1 MKPRQY
7 LHLFI
12 GFTLGNLLAVPA
24 FSADAASVVSTTG
37 TTRAVSRIDA
47 MPAVEWPQL
56 KYSREPHLHAALS
69 EKLKQIG
76 LARAAADEKLAV
88 ALVDITD
95 PANPRVATVNAHQMM
110 YAASLPK
117 IAILLGAF
125 QKAADGQLEMNAEN
139 LNYLTAMIRRSSNPA
154 ASIMLKRVGFDYLA
168 EVLQSERYAL
178 YDPEMNG
185 GLWVGKAYAKA
196 GAWKR
201 DPLYNLSHAATVF
214 EVARFYYLL
223 ETDRLVSPEASAQM
237 RAILEGTTIK
247 HKFVLGLNTAR
258 PGSKILRKSGTWRTF
273 HADSAIVERDGRRYI
288 AVAMANHPS
297 GGRWLSQVIVAMD
310 DLIYDQANIDH
321 DHMAETHAEPVGLP
335 QNRAAS
341 AF

>member
-1 MKPRQY
+1 MKLRQY
-7 LHLFI
+7 IHLLSGFI
-12 GFTLGNLLAVPA
+12 LGCVIAQPAMAV
-24 FSADAASVVSTTG
+24 DAASAMGTTG
-37 TTRAVSRIDA
+37 TRAITRIDA
-47 MPAVEWPQL
+47 MPKVEWPLL
-56 KYSREPHLHAALS
+56 KYSREPHLHAALRS
-69 EKLKQIG
+69 KLKDLG
-76 LARAAADEKLAV
+76 LDRAAAQQKLAL

-95 PANPRVATVNAHQMM
+95 PERPRVATINAHQMM

-125 QKAADGQLEMNAEN
+125 QKAADGNLEMNREN
-139 LNYLTAMIRRSSNPA
+139 LDLLTAMIRRSSNSA
-154 ASIMLKRVGFDYLA
+154 ASIMLERVGFDYLA

-185 GLWVGKAYAKA
+185 GLWVGKAYAKS

-201 DPLYNLSHAATVF
+201 DPLHNLSHAATVF

-237 RAILEGTTIK
+237 RRILGNTKIQ
-247 HKFVLGLNTAR
+247 HKFVLGLNTMR
-258 PGSKILRKSGTWRTF
+258 PGSKIRRKSGSWRTY
-273 HADSAIVERDGRRYI
+273 HSDSAVVERDGRRYI
-288 AVAMANHPS
+288 AVALADHPS

-310 DLIYDQANIDH
+310 DLIYDPENVAH
-321 DHMAETHAEPVGLP
+321 DRMAESHAEPMETP
-335 QNRAAS
+335 QPRAAS